1 MNARIHPS
9 VLAIIVATC
18 AAYSAALLAQTANG
32 TAPAKPPAAGV
43 ANAAAQAKPAAA
55 APAKAGAYKIPR
67 TPEGQPDLQGFWTN
81 ATLIRL
87 ERPNG
92 VTKEYVTKEE
102 FEKQVAQRAVTDE
115 EQTTPGTTADVHYDF
130 TQYGLDKTQSK
141 ITTNGYR
148 TSLIIDP
155 PDGKVPPQNAEGQ
168 KRNQAIAAAR
178 KQQGAATDRI
188 QNQGIG
194 TRCIIMGGS
203 GPPLMDA
210 GYNANYQ
217 IVQSRDSVMVLT
229 EMIHDARIIPVD
241 NRTAPPAGY
250 KGWMG
255 SSRGH
260 WDGDTLVVETTNFNG
275 RNPFQGSSDKLKVT
289 ERFTRV
295 SADQIQYRF
304 TVEDPATWDRPWTA
318 EEILVKTEG
327 PIFEHAC
334 NEGNYGVYNT
344 LAGARREEAL
354 GITPAPAAG
363 RGGPGAG
370 GPGGSG
376 APGGGRGG
384 RQGGGAPGGGR
395 QGGGAGTPAPAGPA
409 PQ

>member
-1 MNARIHPS
+1 MRARFTTP

-18 AAYSAALLAQTANG
+18 AASGAIVLAQSTGGA
-32 TAPAKPPAAGV
+32 AAKPAGAGA
-43 ANAAAQAKPAAA
+43 ANAGAQAKPAATT
-55 APAKAGAYKIPR
+55 AKAGPFKAAR
-67 TPEGQPDLQGFWTN
+67 TPDGVPDLQGFWTN
-81 ATLIRL
+81 ATLTPL
-87 ERPNG
+87 QRPNG
-92 VTKEYVTKEE
+92 VTTEYTNKED
-102 FEKQVAQRAVTDE
+102 FEKRVAQRAAMDE
-115 EQTTPGTTADVHYDF
+115 EQTTPGTVNDVHYDF
-130 TQYGLDKTQSK
+130 TQFGLDKTQSK

-148 TSLIIDP
+148 TSLIVDP
-155 PDGKVPPQNAEGQ
+155 PDGKVPPQTPEAQ

-194 TRCIIMGGS
+194 TRCIIMGGA

-217 IVQSRDSVMVLT
+217 IVQSRDTVLVLT
-229 EMIHDARIIPVD
+229 EMIHDARIVPLD
-241 NRTAPPAGY
+241 NRPAPPEGY

-289 ERFTRV
+289 ERFTRI

-334 NEGNYGVYNT
+334 HEGNYGVYNT

-354 GITPAPAAG
+354 GITPAAGGAG
-363 RGGPGAG
+363 RGGAGAG
-370 GPGGSG
+370 GAG
-376 APGGGRGG
+376 APGAGRGG
-384 RQGGGAPGGGR
+384 RQGGGA
-395 QGGGAGTPAPAGPA
+395 GGAGGRGAGAPAAPAAPA

>member
-1 MNARIHPS
+1 MNARIPES
-9 VLAIIVATC
+9 VLAVVVATC
-18 AAYSAALLAQTANG
+18 AAYGATLVAQNATG
-32 TAPAKPPAAGV
+32 TASP
-43 ANAAAQAKPAAA
+43 KPAAA
-55 APAKAGAYKIPR
+55 PAAAAKAPAGAPATGYKAPR
-67 TPEGQPDLQGFWTN
+67 TPDGRPDLQGFWTN
-81 ATLIRL
+81 ATLTPLQR
-87 ERPNG
+87 RPE

-102 FEKQVAQRAVTDE
+102 FEKTVAQRAVTDE

-130 TQYGLDKTQSK
+130 TQYALDKTQSK
-141 ITTNGYR
+141 ISANGYR

-155 PDGKVPPQNAEGQ
+155 PDGKIPPQTAEGQ

-178 KQQGAATDRI
+178 KQQGAATDRV

-194 TRCIIMGGS
+194 TRCIIMGGA

-217 IVQSRDSVMVLT
+217 IVQSRENVMVLT
-229 EMIHDARIIPVD
+229 EMIHDARIIPLD
-241 NRTAPPAGY
+241 NRPAPPEGY

-255 SSRGH
+255 ASRGH

-275 RNPFQGSSDKLKVT
+275 RNPFQGSSDKMKVT
-289 ERFTRV
+289 ERFTRI

-318 EEILVKTEG
+318 EEVLVKTDG

-334 NEGNYGVYNT
+334 HEGNYGVYNT

-354 GITPAPAAG
+354 GITSTPPAG
-363 RGGPGAG
+363 RGGPSGPAGAG
-370 GPGGSG
+370 G
-376 APGGGRGG
+376 AGRGG
-384 RQGGGAPGGGR
+384 RQGGGAPGGAAPGTAAPA
-395 QGGGAGTPAPAGPA
+395 GGGARQGAPGTP
-409 PQ
+409 